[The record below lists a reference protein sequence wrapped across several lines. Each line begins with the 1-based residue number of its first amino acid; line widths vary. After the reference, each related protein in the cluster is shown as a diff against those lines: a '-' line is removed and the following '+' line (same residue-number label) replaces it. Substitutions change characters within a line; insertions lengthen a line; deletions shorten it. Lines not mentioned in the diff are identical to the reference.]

1 LTKRFKYI
9 HIHLKI
15 GDENMEK
22 SVEGIF
28 ISKWMEVV
36 KVMDEAR
43 DRIKPIVQEIL
54 EIIIQL
60 CGGEIQRLSVE
71 KGFRY
76 MFTVER
82 NGSSDVSWIPVLI
95 VDREDAVDLIKSRFP
110 DIVTHGRLEV
120 KFVPPMVF
128 SKTFK

>member
-1 LTKRFKYI
+1 
-9 HIHLKI
+9 
-15 GDENMEK
+15 MEK